1 MIIDQKNIIHASSEY
16 DKTVNIDFM
25 DYYFRENGPL
35 FDGVLFYSFHPMKE

>member
-1 MIIDQKNIIHASSEY
+1 
-16 DKTVNIDFM
+16 M